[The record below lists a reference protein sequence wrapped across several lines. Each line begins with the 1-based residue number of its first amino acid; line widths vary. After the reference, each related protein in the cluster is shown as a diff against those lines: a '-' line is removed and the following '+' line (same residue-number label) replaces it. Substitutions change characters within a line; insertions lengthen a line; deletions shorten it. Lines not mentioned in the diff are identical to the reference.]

1 MAKNRLE
8 LQTLLEELLGS
19 RNVYF
24 QPPPNVKLKFPCIV
38 YEFTKFQTT
47 KADNGDYLRSKRYD
61 VLLIHN
67 DPDNDIVD
75 KLEDLDY
82 CDLDRSYKSDNLYHY
97 AFTLFF

>member
-8 LQTLLEELLGS
+8 LQTLLEELLGN
-19 RNVYF
+19 RHVYF
-24 QPPPNVKLKFPCIV
+24 QPPPNIKLMYPCIV
-38 YEFTKFQTT
+38 YDFAKFQTT
-47 KADNGDYLRSKRYD
+47 KADNKDYLRSKRYD

-67 DPDNDIVD
+67 DPDNDIVE